1 MDRDTLLQHD
11 QFFFQALI
19 DADTTRLEELLA
31 EDFVLVGVEDGAVAD
46 KAALLTL
53 IASGDLRF
61 PAIGSFPD
69 EAIVRR
75 VGDVGVVV
83 GRTSMTFDNPD
94 GTTFSA
100 GSRYTHVFAADT
112 SGRWRLLSAQG
123 TALKP

>member
-1 MDRDTLLQHD
+1 MNQDTLLQHD
-11 QFFFQALI
+11 QSFFQALM

-46 KAALLTL
+46 KAALLAL
-53 IASGDLRF
+53 IIRGALRF
-61 PAIGSFPD
+61 PAIDSFPQ

-83 GRTSMTFDNPD
+83 GRTSMTFQNPD

-100 GSRYTHVFAADT
+100 GSRYTHVFAADA
-112 SGRWRLLSAQG
+112 SGGWRLLSAQG
-123 TALKP
+123 TAIKP

>member
-1 MDRDTLLQHD
+1 MNHDTLLQHD
-11 QFFFQALI
+11 QTFFQALM
-19 DADTTRLEELLA
+19 DADTARLQELLA

-53 IASGDLRF
+53 ITSGDLRF

-100 GSRYTHVFAADT
+100 GSRYTHVFATDA
-112 SGRWRLLSAQG
+112 SGTWRLLSAQG
-123 TALKP
+123 TTIKP